1 MRSLLYLFIAIFSLV
16 AAAWGGFLAGVRVMN
31 LERLERQTEQL
42 DEERHD
48 ELIRGKIE
56 ALSLIRLGKA
66 DFAATLI
73 ENTLSQDLAF
83 LFVCSHESCVV
94 NGILSARRLA
104 TLNQVKAYFD
114 VFPPTAIPDVNFSK
128 MLRAIPKS
136 EGIEMT
142 PFLRELLSSQA
153 KSD

>member
-1 MRSLLYLFIAIFSLV
+1 MRRLLYLFIAVLSLT
-16 AAAWGGFLAGVRVMN
+16 AAASGGFLAGIRVMN
-31 LERLERQTEQL
+31 LERYDDRTEQL
-42 DEERHD
+42 DEEHRD
-48 ELIRGKIE
+48 ELIGGQIE

-66 DFAATLI
+66 EFAATLI
-73 ENTLSQDLAF
+73 ENLLSQELAF

-94 NGILSARRLA
+94 NGILSERRLA

-114 VFPPTAIPDVNFSK
+114 AFPPTAIPDANFPK

-136 EGIEMT
+136 EGVEMSAA
-142 PFLRELLSSQA
+142 LRELLSHQA